1 MISDRTAA
9 AAIHHCRTCPT
20 AVVVTLWPSGS
31 RCVDIARKFIAECGA
46 KIVSEHV
53 VTLPPSAGATRNV
66 IGELLTCAMYDG
78 EEWLESNCWYSEQ
91 PLEDLGIGL
100 NRPRGPWAGAKWKA
114 ALCFRDDGAPLH
126 VFVLDVASAKRSLWS
141 GKYGARAAMSA
152 HSGNA
157 GNSCMHLTDDQSSAM
172 RRGGRHIDA
181 GAGCNASYAFACA
194 RALLNPH
201 SLAFL
206 GSLADELGS
215 LDELTAERMAKYCAW
230 LADVRWEDAPAAT
243 TPSVFTAPP
252 PLSV

>member
-46 KIVSEHV
+46 KIVSEHA
-53 VTLPPSAGATRNV
+53 VTLPPSSGATRNV

-100 NRPRGPWAGAKWKA
+100 SRPRGPWAGAKWKA

-157 GNSCMHLTDDQSSAM
+157 GNSCMHL
-172 RRGGRHIDA
+172 
-181 GAGCNASYAFACA
+181 
-194 RALLNPH
+194 
-201 SLAFL
+201 

-252 PLSV
+252 PLSM